1 MYIQPLNS
9 NNNVAFGLKVTVDKR
24 ILKSAN
30 EQNTNIINTLMREL
44 RGIRKDTNVR
54 FDAVQDSNGNIINV
68 SHIEDGDKL
77 PSLYKE
83 NKPLVVDDFIR
94 FLKEKRE
101 WYETRFLK
109 DRAVEDAFG

>member
-9 NNNVAFGLKVTVDKR
+9 SNSVAFGLKVTVDKR
-24 ILKSAN
+24 ILKSTN
-30 EQNTNIINTLMREL
+30 EKNSNVINNLVHEL
-44 RGIRKDTNVR
+44 SGIRKDTNVR
-54 FDAVQDSNGNIINV
+54 FDAVQDSNGNIVNV

-94 FLKEKRE
+94 FLDEKRE
-101 WYETRFLK
+101 WYETRFLN

>member
-1 MYIQPLNS
+1 MYIQPLNNS
-9 NNNVAFGLKVTVDKR
+9 NSVAFGLKVTVDKR

-44 RGIRKDTNVR
+44 RDIRTDANVR
-54 FDAVQDSNGNIINV
+54 FSAVQDSNGKIVNV
-68 SHIEDGDKL
+68 SHIENDDKL

-83 NKPLVVDDFIR
+83 DKPLVIDDFIR
-94 FLKEKRE
+94 FLNEKRE
-101 WYETRFLK
+101 WYETRFLN